1 MKKEISLAKML
12 FWLTLISPMISFS
25 LACLIGEADIFG
37 ITGMIRY
44 SWIMLLLIPIG
55 ILSILIGI
63 KLKNNNQKY
72 KKILLFRLFV
82 YHYL

>member
-44 SWIMLLLIPIG
+44 S
-55 ILSILIGI
+55 
-63 KLKNNNQKY
+63 
-72 KKILLFRLFV
+72 
-82 YHYL
+82 